1 MTAFRFV
8 HTAGLHL
15 DSPFLGLQE
24 VSEDVASELREATFR
39 TFDRIVD
46 LCLDARAD
54 FLLVAGDVYDSRDR
68 SLRAQLRFRDNLR
81 RLSEKGI
88 PTYVVHGNHDPLN
101 RWSATL
107 EWPEQA
113 HIFGG
118 DDVTSVPVVRDGETI
133 AHVYGISYPTQDV
146 RRNLARKFRRIDDGA
161 FAIGLLHCNVGD
173 DTGHDPYAPCT
184 LDDLT
189 RADMDY
195 WALGHVHNH
204 RILSP
209 EKPAVVY
216 AGNPQGR
223 NPRELG
229 PRGCYVVEVNGRGHP
244 TTEFVPVDTIRWFWE
259 SVPIEGIETDEAL
272 VSALEEACQ
281 RMREQA
287 EGRPALGRIGFA
299 GRSPV
304 YRSLT
309 RPGFVTD
316 LLDSV
321 RETQGGEDPFV
332 WIERLEVDARPPI
345 DLEERRAGQ
354 DFVADFLSI
363 VDDYRKD
370 PDRVESL
377 RTHLEPLFL
386 SQRAHRFL
394 DDPTDEELR
403 ERLEAASVMCLD
415 LLVAEED

>member
-8 HTAGLHL
+8 HTADLHL

-24 VSEDVASELREATFR
+24 VSPDVASVLREATFLA
-39 TFDRIVD
+39 FDRIID
-46 LCLDARAD
+46 LCLETGAD

-81 RLSEKGI
+81 RLGEKGI
-88 PTYVVHGNHDPLN
+88 PAYVVHGNHDPLN

-118 DDVTSVPVVRDGETI
+118 DEVTSLPVVRDGETI
-133 AHVYGISYPTQDV
+133 ASVYGISYPTQDV
-146 RRNLARKFRRIDDGA
+146 RRNLARKFRRTDDGP

-173 DTGHDPYAPCT
+173 DTGHEPYAPCT

-189 RADMDY
+189 RAGMDY

-204 RILSP
+204 GILSAERP
-209 EKPAVVY
+209 TIVY
-216 AGNPQGR
+216 PGNPQGR
-223 NPRELG
+223 NPHELDS
-229 PRGCYVVEVNGRGHP
+229 RGCYVVDVDGRGHP
-244 TTEFVPVDTIRWFWE
+244 TAEFVPVDTIRWFWE
-259 SVPIEGIETDEAL
+259 SVPIEGLETDEAL
-272 VSALEEACQ
+272 VSAVEEACQ
-281 RMREQA
+281 RMREKA
-287 EGRPALGRIGFA
+287 DGRPALGRIGLS
-299 GRSPV
+299 GRGPA
-304 YRSLT
+304 YRSLA
-309 RPGFVTD
+309 RQGFVAE
-316 LLDSV
+316 LLERV
-321 RETQGGEDPFV
+321 RETEGSEDPFV
-332 WIERLEVDARPPI
+332 WIERLEADARPPI
-345 DLEERRAGQ
+345 DVEERRAGQ

-363 VDDYRKD
+363 VDDYRKH
-370 PDRVESL
+370 PERIESL

-403 ERLEAASVMCLD
+403 EWLGAAEAMCLD